1 MRNYV
6 TSSLEVHLF
15 FGRIMKEHSLFLMAG
30 FPSSEKE
37 LISRA
42 DWFRQEFEKALEM
55 AVQLADGRISED
67 VLHFGEVVTDF
78 TEIAECQTQR
88 LSGIPIDMDITRA
101 EEKLRGGM
109 WDNFCRQTVMQVN
122 NLNRRILSLLNG
134 LIPFKEMALQKVLSC
149 SLYSAN
155 YPLLLEHII
164 REVKLYRQFVSELV
178 QKGRLP
184 EQNMREVELFWNQIM
199 MEHAQFIRGL
209 LDPTECTLMETA
221 DGFADD
227 YCRLLEAARHQ
238 DSCACGGRMDN
249 SLELTEKYQAFKSAG
264 VKGITGCDIRSLI
277 IPLLADH
284 VLREANH
291 YLRLLKT
298 GDRW

>member
-30 FPSSEKE
+30 FPSGEKE

-55 AVQLADGRISED
+55 AVQLADSRISED

-164 REVKLYRQFVSELV
+164 REAKLYRQFVSELV

-298 GDRW
+298 EGR

>member
-55 AVQLADGRISED
+55 AVQLADGWISED

-164 REVKLYRQFVSELV
+164 REAKLYRQFVSELV

-238 DSCACGGRMDN
+238 DSCVCGGRMDN

-298 GDRW
+298 EGR

>member
-30 FPSSEKE
+30 FPSSEKK

-67 VLHFGEVVTDF
+67 MLHFGEVVTDF

-164 REVKLYRQFVSELV
+164 REAKLYRQFVSELV

-298 GDRW
+298 EGR

>member
-67 VLHFGEVVTDF
+67 MQHVGEVVTDF

-164 REVKLYRQFVSELV
+164 REAKLYRQFVSELV

-298 GDRW
+298 EGR

>member
-67 VLHFGEVVTDF
+67 MLHFGEVVTDF

-164 REVKLYRQFVSELV
+164 REAKLYRQFVSELV

-298 GDRW
+298 EGR

>member
-55 AVQLADGRISED
+55 AVQLADSRISED

-164 REVKLYRQFVSELV
+164 REAKLYRQFVSELV

-298 GDRW
+298 EGR